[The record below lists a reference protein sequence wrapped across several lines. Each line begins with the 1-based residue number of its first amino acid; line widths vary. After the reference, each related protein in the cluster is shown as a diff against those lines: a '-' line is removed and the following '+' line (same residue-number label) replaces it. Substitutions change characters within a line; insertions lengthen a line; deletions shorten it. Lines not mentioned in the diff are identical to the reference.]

1 VELFGVTLTSEQMG
15 DQFVVGLA
23 NGDDGQV
30 AARGAL
36 SRAVDGIDVEPGDA
50 SFAVVFAS
58 PVYDPEVVAATVREA
73 TEAPLLGCTSAGE
86 FTHRTWA
93 SGSVG
98 VALSMSDT
106 HQLHTGLGH
115 GVTDDEEAAVQ
126 EAITG
131 FPNSPTNP
139 TTHPHRSVLNLH
151 DGLAGK
157 GEEVTLASK
166 VELGPDVRIAGGSAG
181 DDLELEATYV
191 MADDAVTTDG
201 VALGLVESRTAPVVS
216 VAHGHS
222 PISPPL
228 RVTES
233 EGPVVHELDGEPAF
247 EVWREQIREHAA
259 DDGIDVDAF
268 EAGSED
274 LSMALT
280 NYAFGL
286 VTGNGLK
293 IRWPGLTTAPGG
305 SLRFAC
311 SMPEGVVLRVTA
323 GSREA
328 QVESARRAAREARE
342 SLGGEAAGA
351 LVFDCICRST
361 ALGDG
366 FSAAVDAMADE
377 LDSPLLGFE
386 TYGEVAMDRDQLS
399 GYHNTTT
406 VIYLL
411 PR

>member
-1 VELFGVTLTSEQMG
+1 MS
-15 DQFVVGLA
+15 DRFVVGL
-23 NGDDGQV
+23 GTGSDGRTAV
-30 AARGAL
+30 RGAL
-36 SRAVDGIDVEPGDA
+36 DRATADTDSAPGDA

-58 PVYDPEVVAATVREA
+58 PEYDPEAVAGAVRGATGA
-73 TEAPLLGCTSAGE
+73 TLLGCTSVGE
-86 FTHRTWA
+86 FTHREWA

-98 VALSMSDT
+98 VALSMGGT
-106 HQLHTGLGH
+106 HRVHTGLGY
-115 GVTDDEEAAVQ
+115 GVTDDEEAAVR
-126 EAITG
+126 EATAA
-131 FPNSPTNP
+131 FPAQPSSPAS
-139 TTHPHRSVLNLH
+139 HPYRSVLDLH

-157 GEEVTLASK
+157 GEEVTLASN

-181 DDLELEATYV
+181 DDLRLEATHV
-191 MADDAVTTDG
+191 MADETVTTDG
-201 VALGLVESRTAPVVS
+201 VGLGLVESRQQPAIS

-222 PISPPL
+222 PVSPPL

-233 EGPVVHELDGEPAF
+233 DGAVVHELDGRPAF
-247 EVWREQIREHAA
+247 EVWREQIRDRAA
-259 DDGIDVDAF
+259 ADGIDVDAF
-268 EAGSED
+268 EAGGED
-274 LSMALT
+274 LSTALT

-293 IRWPGLTTAPGG
+293 IRWPGLTDEPGG

-328 QVESARRAAREARE
+328 QVASARRAAREARA
-342 SLGGEAAGA
+342 SLDGEPAGA

-361 ALGDG
+361 ALGEG
-366 FSAAVDAMADE
+366 FSAAVDAMAED
-377 LDSPLLGFE
+377 LDVPLLGFE

>member
-1 VELFGVTLTSEQMG
+1 MS
-15 DQFVVGLA
+15 DRFVVGLGTG
-23 NGDDGQV
+23 GDGR
-30 AARGAL
+30 AAVRGAL
-36 SRAVDGIDVEPGDA
+36 DRATADTDRAPGDA

-58 PVYDPEVVAATVREA
+58 PAYDPEAVAGAVREA
-73 TEAPLLGCTSAGE
+73 TGAPLLGCTSAGE
-86 FTHRTWA
+86 FTHREWA

-98 VALSMSDT
+98 VALSMGES
-106 HQLHTGLGH
+106 HRVHTGLGH
-115 GVTDDEEAAVQ
+115 GVTDDEEAAVH
-126 EAITG
+126 EAAAAFPAQPTG
-131 FPNSPTNP
+131 PAS
-139 TTHPHRSVLNLH
+139 HPHRSVLNLH

-166 VELGPDVRIAGGSAG
+166 VELGPDIRIAGGSAG
-181 DDLELEATYV
+181 DDLRLDATHV

-201 VALGLVESRTAPVVS
+201 VALALVESRQQPAIS

-222 PISPPL
+222 PVSPPL

-233 EGPVVHELDGEPAF
+233 DGAVVHELDGRPAF
-247 EVWREQIREHAA
+247 EVWREQIRDRAA

-268 EAGSED
+268 EAGGEE
-274 LSMALT
+274 LSTALT

-286 VTGNGLK
+286 VTGDGLK
-293 IRWPGLTTAPGG
+293 IRWPGLTDEPGG

-328 QVESARRAAREARE
+328 QVASARRAAREARA
-342 SLGGEAAGA
+342 SLDGEPAGA

-361 ALGDG
+361 ALGEG
-366 FSAAVDAMADE
+366 FSAAVDAMAEE
-377 LDSPLLGFE
+377 LDAPLLGFE